1 MKHIGIITS
10 YTNHIRWDNYG
21 KCDYGD
27 FSSFN
32 HHEYA
37 NKHGY
42 SYIKKIVNNDDYQNW
57 HPTWIKID
65 VLKTYLPLFE
75 YLVWIDADAVFVN
88 QDIKIEDLI
97 SDDIDLILPKLEVDQ
112 ISGNMWTHTSTG
124 LMVWKNSEWSNNL
137 LNLLWDEPKQFR
149 FEFFHEQS
157 RLDELLH
164 ENFKLDGGENI
175 LNKTIEDIETPII
188 LGNVKILPYSY
199 HRCWE
204 DGEMKYVY
212 HAGGSTP
219 TKFERIKRILKK

>member
-88 QDIKIEDLI
+88 QDVKIEDLI
-97 SDDIDLILPKLEVDQ
+97 SDDIDLILPKLEIDRV
-112 ISGNMWTHTSTG
+112 SGNVWTHTTTG
-124 LMVWKNSEWSNNL
+124 FMVWKNNEWSNNI
-137 LNLLWDEPKQFR
+137 LNLLWDEPKEFR

-157 RLDELLH
+157 RLDQLLYK
-164 ENFKLDGGENI
+164 NFTFDGGENI
-175 LNKTIEDIETPII
+175 LNKNNEDIKEPIT
-188 LGNVKILPYSY
+188 LGNIKILPYSY
-199 HRCWE
+199 HRYWE
-204 DGEMKYVY
+204 DGEIKYVY

-219 TKFERIKRILKK
+219 TKFERIKNVLNR

>member
-1 MKHIGIITS
+1 
-10 YTNHIRWDNYG
+10 
-21 KCDYGD
+21 
-27 FSSFN
+27 
-32 HHEYA
+32 
-37 NKHGY
+37 
-42 SYIKKIVNNDDYQNW
+42 
-57 HPTWIKID
+57 
-65 VLKTYLPLFE
+65 
-75 YLVWIDADAVFVN
+75 
-88 QDIKIEDLI
+88 
-97 SDDIDLILPKLEVDQ
+97 
-112 ISGNMWTHTSTG
+112 MWTHTSTG